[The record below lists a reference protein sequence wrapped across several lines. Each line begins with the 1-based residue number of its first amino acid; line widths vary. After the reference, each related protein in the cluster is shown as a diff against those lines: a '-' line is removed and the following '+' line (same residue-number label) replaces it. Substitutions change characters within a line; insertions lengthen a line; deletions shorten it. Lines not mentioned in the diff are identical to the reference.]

1 MGVDQVVEVELVG
14 ADGSLIVANGELPNI
29 WDNNYVASKGNGTS
43 VTYADGLQTEKSED
57 SSLFWALRGGGAGP
71 WGVVTAL
78 TIRLHKPRLFFSH
91 WFYLE
96 CILPTH
102 PEGSALKLAT
112 PSGTWY
118 GKVLG
123 KKTMGWSPRR

>member
-1 MGVDQVVEVELVG
+1 MVSCQTFGIRVI
-14 ADGSLIVANGELPNI
+14 S
-29 WDNNYVASKGNGTS
+29 VASKGNGTS
-43 VTYADGLQTEKSED
+43 VTSADGLQTEASED

-78 TIRLHKPRLFFSH
+78 TIRLHKPRLLFFFTGFIWSV
-91 WFYLE
+91 
-96 CILPTH
+96 ILLTH

-112 PSGTWY
+112 PSGTWC

-123 KKTMGWSPRR
+123 RKTMGWSPRR